1 MEHIKDLESGSS
13 PKIRKAAN
21 NIFKKKSRG
30 YCYHLIEALNKEIEK
45 PKAWKT
51 QCQLI
56 KAIAVTD
63 CIAALPT
70 LKQLIEREYDST
82 ILYKELGFAI
92 FILENTKKMNLDF
105 LYQSIEKGNEL
116 QICGAC
122 AGVLFKKAIPPKEDI
137 RKIISGIS
145 KYTENE
151 GCIITPRCYIAAI
164 AHLWPKEETTEFLE
178 SCTNSQWSG
187 LVEISSNALQGIE
200 SKIKLI

>member
-30 YCYHLIEALNKEIEK
+30 YCYHLIEALKKEIEK

-56 KAIAVTD
+56 KAIAITD
-63 CIAALPT
+63 CIVALPT
-70 LKQLIEREYDST
+70 LKQLIEREYEST
-82 ILYKELGFAI
+82 IIYKELGFSI

-122 AGVLFKKAIPPKEDI
+122 AGLLFKKTIPSKEDI